1 MTIESVRIN
10 ALRPDILHLIIMPTE
25 RCNFRCTY
33 CYEDFKIGRMPP
45 SIVSGIK
52 KLLRK
57 RIGELTSLH
66 IGWFGGEPT
75 LATDIV
81 RDINNAVLEVKT
93 DQLQFSSSMSTNGWL
108 LNEQVFRSL
117 VTAGVTTYQISI
129 DGLGEWH
136 DKTRVTAG
144 GAGTF
149 DRIVQ
154 NVKNAMALQEEFRI
168 ALRLHVSEENSASME
183 PLIDYLADLFA
194 EDGRIKIYVK
204 EIEPLGSANDRHFR
218 FLRRPGFMDQLR
230 RRVREAGMWE
240 SGGQPVAC
248 YAALPTSLVIRAD
261 GRIAK
266 CTVAL
271 KDDRNTLGSINQDGE
286 IKIDSDKLKPWIVG
300 VLTGDEAALHC
311 PLSVMDHQLAH

>member
-1 MTIESVRIN
+1 MTVDSVRIN
-10 ALRPDILHLIIMPTE
+10 ALRSDVLHLIIMPTE

-33 CYEDFKIGRMPP
+33 CYEDFKIGRMAPP
-45 SIVSGIK
+45 IVSGIK

-57 RIGELTSLH
+57 RVATLTSLH

-81 RDINNAVLEVKT
+81 RDINNTVLEVKT

-108 LNEQVFRSL
+108 LDQQVFHSL
-117 VTAGVTTYQISI
+117 VSAAVTTYQISI
-129 DGLGEWH
+129 DGLAEWH

-154 NVKNAMALQEEFRI
+154 NIKSAMSLREEFKI

-183 PLIDYLADLFA
+183 PLIDFLAGLFG

-204 EIEPLGSANDRHFR
+204 EIEPLGSANDRHFP
-218 FLRRPGFMDQLR
+218 FMRRRGFMDQLR
-230 RRVREAGMWE
+230 RRVREAGMLE
-240 SGGQPVAC
+240 PGGQPIAC

-271 KDDRNTLGSINQDGE
+271 NDDRNGIGSINADGE
-286 IKIDSDKLKPWIVG
+286 IKIDNDKLRPWIAG
-300 VLTGDEAALHC
+300 VLSGDEAALHC
-311 PLSVMDHQLAH
+311 PLSVMDSQLAR